1 MADKT
6 SVSNVDRSSPK
17 AITKSIW
24 NALQTDPWL
33 ALLDLAL
40 LASAIL
46 LIFTDGTLF
55 FFHVIF
61 VLLIIGAFFWNFRA
75 FAIRAGMWVTVT
87 TVVLLLAY
95 LAGDIPAEELSEIP
109 LLTMMIVVAFAI
121 ARQRSRAED
130 TLRSERDTLN
140 TIMENTQ
147 THLAY
152 LDPEFNFVGVNSA
165 YVKGSGHS
173 REELL
178 GHNHFEL
185 FPNVENQAIFEQVR
199 DTGQP
204 VEFHAKPF
212 EFPDQPERGVTH
224 WDWTLAP
231 VTDEDGQVEGLVL
244 SLLDVTERVRAE
256 SQRDATL
263 EVLQERTKELGER
276 VKELNCL
283 YGISALVEKPGVSL
297 AEILQRT
304 VELIPPGWQ
313 YPEITGA
320 RVALEGDEFRTVHFS
335 ESAAWQQS
343 ADIIVH
349 GQPSGSVEVCYLEE
363 RPESDE
369 GPFLMEERSLI
380 NAIAERLGEI
390 IKRHPF
396 YVVDANDYSIKMA
409 NSAVLDGEL
418 PPGVTCFALTHGRTT
433 PCAEAGH
440 SCPVEEIKKTGKPVV
455 MEHTHYDQE
464 GDRRVYEVR
473 GHPIFDDAGEVAQI
487 IEYTL
492 DVTER
497 KQMEEALRTARDE
510 LELRVQERTA
520 ALATANQALRTE
532 IADREEAE
540 ETLRESEERYRRLV
554 ELAFEGV
561 AIHSQGRVVY
571 VNPQAVKLMGG
582 VSPEDFIGKPIRDF
596 VHPDYWDAVQGR
608 VRQVGEEGV
617 GVPLVEEKLIR
628 LDGTSVDVVVASV
641 PIAYLGRP
649 AVQSVIHDISPRK
662 RAEAERERERA
673 RIARNLHDSLG
684 HSLGYLHL
692 KLDQLTSQDGLGQRK
707 AVRQELVQ
715 MRDVANQAYELV
727 RGMLA
732 ALLPSNASDL
742 TTALLVQARSVCG
755 RAGIKVQVNSEG
767 QPRRLSP
774 IVQQQL
780 VYLFQEALVNVE
792 KHANARQVD
801 VNLAWGEDNLT
812 LSLSDDG
819 RGFDP
824 EEVRAD
830 GHFGLAIMQERAQ
843 EIDGQLSLSSCPD
856 SGTELV
862 LRLPLEAA
870 SQSARRV

>member
-1 MADKT
+1 
-6 SVSNVDRSSPK
+6 
-17 AITKSIW
+17 
-24 NALQTDPWL
+24 
-33 ALLDLAL
+33 
-40 LASAIL
+40 
-46 LIFTDGTLF
+46 
-55 FFHVIF
+55 
-61 VLLIIGAFFWNFRA
+61 
-75 FAIRAGMWVTVT
+75 
-87 TVVLLLAY
+87 
-95 LAGDIPAEELSEIP
+95 
-109 LLTMMIVVAFAI
+109 
-121 ARQRSRAED
+121 
-130 TLRSERDTLN
+130 
-140 TIMENTQ
+140 
-147 THLAY
+147 
-152 LDPEFNFVGVNSA
+152 
-165 YVKGSGHS
+165 
-173 REELL
+173 
-178 GHNHFEL
+178 
-185 FPNVENQAIFEQVR
+185 
-199 DTGQP
+199 
-204 VEFHAKPF
+204 
-212 EFPDQPERGVTH
+212 
-224 WDWTLAP
+224 
-231 VTDEDGQVEGLVL
+231 VL

-390 IKRHPF
+390 IKRVRAEALLREQNQFITTVFESLRHPF

-561 AIHSQGRVVY
+561 AIPGGTRFRRRRYPQSGEGGLREPAGRKTY
-571 VNPQAVKLMGG
+571 
-582 VSPEDFIGKPIRDF
+582 
-596 VHPDYWDAVQGR
+596 GR
-608 VRQVGEEGV
+608 
-617 GVPLVEEKLIR
+617 
-628 LDGTSVDVVVASV
+628 
-641 PIAYLGRP
+641 
-649 AVQSVIHDISPRK
+649 
-662 RAEAERERERA
+662 
-673 RIARNLHDSLG
+673 
-684 HSLGYLHL
+684 
-692 KLDQLTSQDGLGQRK
+692 
-707 AVRQELVQ
+707 
-715 MRDVANQAYELV
+715 
-727 RGMLA
+727 
-732 ALLPSNASDL
+732 
-742 TTALLVQARSVCG
+742 
-755 RAGIKVQVNSEG
+755 G
-767 QPRRLSP
+767 QPRGLYWQTDTRFCPSRL
-774 IVQQQL
+774 L
-780 VYLFQEALVNVE
+780 
-792 KHANARQVD
+792 
-801 VNLAWGEDNLT
+801 
-812 LSLSDDG
+812 G
-819 RGFDP
+819 RGTGASAAGGRGRRGCASGRGKADP
-824 EEVRAD
+824 ARRDQDCLPGPASRAICHPRYQPAQA
-830 GHFGLAIMQERAQ
+830 GRGGARART
-843 EIDGQLSLSSCPD
+843 GAHRP
-856 SGTELV
+856 
-862 LRLPLEAA
+862 
-870 SQSARRV
+870 QSA

>member
-1 MADKT
+1 
-6 SVSNVDRSSPK
+6 
-17 AITKSIW
+17 
-24 NALQTDPWL
+24 
-33 ALLDLAL
+33 LAL
-40 LASAIL
+40 LASTIP
-46 LIFTDGTLF
+46 LIFTDDTIF
-55 FFHVIF
+55 FFHLIF
-61 VLLIIGAFFWNFRA
+61 VLLTIGAFFCEFRA
-75 FAIRAGMWVTVT
+75 FVVRVGILVTV
-87 TVVLLLAY
+87 VVAVLLFKI
-95 LAGDIPAEELSEIP
+95 LAGEVPAEELSEIP
-109 LLTMMIVVAFAI
+109 LLTMMILVAFAI
-121 ARQRSRAED
+121 ARQRSRAGD
-130 TLRSERDTLN
+130 ALRRERDTLS

-147 THLAY
+147 AHLAY
-152 LDPEFNFVGVNSA
+152 LDTEFNFVRVNSI
-165 YVKGSGHS
+165 YVRGCGHS
-173 REELL
+173 REQLL
-178 GHNHFEL
+178 GHNHFDL
-185 FPNVENQAIFEQVR
+185 FPNPENQAIFEQVR

-204 VEFHAKPF
+204 VEFRAKPF
-212 EFPDQPERGVTH
+212 EFPDQPERGITY

-231 VTDEDGQVEGLVL
+231 VTNEDGQVEGLVL

-256 SQRDATL
+256 
-263 EVLQERTKELGER
+263 EVLQERTKELDER

-297 AEILQRT
+297 AEIFQGT
-304 VELIPPGWQ
+304 VDLIPPAWQ

-320 RVALEGDEFRTVHFS
+320 RVTLEGDEFRTVHFS
-335 ESAAWQQS
+335 ENATWQQS

-363 RPESDE
+363 KPESDE
-369 GPFLMEERSLI
+369 GPFLIEERSLI

-390 IKRHPF
+390 IKQVRAEALLREQSQFITTVFESLRHPF
-396 YVVDANDYSIKMA
+396 YVVDANDYTIKMA
-409 NSAVLDGEL
+409 NSVALVGEL
-418 PPGVTCFALTHGRTT
+418 PHGITCFALTHGRRT

-440 SCPVEEIKKTGKPVV
+440 SCPIEEIKKTGNPAV
-455 MEHTHYDQE
+455 MEHIHYDKE
-464 GDRRVYEVR
+464 GRRRAYEVH
-473 GHPIFDDAGEVAQI
+473 GHPILDDEGKVKQV

-497 KQMEEALRTARDE
+497 KQMEEALRAARDE
-510 LELRVQERTA
+510 LEVRVQERTA
-520 ALATANQALRTE
+520 ALAATNRALRTE
-532 IADREEAE
+532 IAERVQAQ
-540 ETLRESEERYRRLV
+540 ETLRDSEERYRRLV
-554 ELAFEGV
+554 ELAFEAI
-561 AIHSQGRVVY
+561 AIHSQGTLVY
-571 VNPQAVKLMGG
+571 VNPQAVKLLGG
-582 VSPEDFIGKPIRDF
+582 ASPEEFIGKPIRDF
-596 VHPDYWDAVQGR
+596 VHPDYWNLAQARVQ
-608 VRQVGEEGV
+608 QVGEEGK
-617 GVPLVEEKLIR
+617 GVPLVEETLIR
-628 LDGTSVDVVVASV
+628 LDGTSVEVEAASV
-641 PIAYLGRP
+641 PIMYQGRS

-692 KLDQLTSQDGLGQRK
+692 KLDQLTSEDAVSKRE

-755 RAGIKVQVNSEG
+755 RAGIEVQVNSEG

-780 VYLFQEALVNVE
+780 VYLFREALVNVE
-792 KHANARQVD
+792 KHAKARQVD
-801 VNLAWGEDNLT
+801 INLAWGEDTLT

-819 RGFDP
+819 QGFDP
-824 EEVRAD
+824 EQVGAG

-843 EIDGQLSLSSCPD
+843 EINGQLALNSRPD

-862 LRLPLEAA
+862 LRLPLEGR